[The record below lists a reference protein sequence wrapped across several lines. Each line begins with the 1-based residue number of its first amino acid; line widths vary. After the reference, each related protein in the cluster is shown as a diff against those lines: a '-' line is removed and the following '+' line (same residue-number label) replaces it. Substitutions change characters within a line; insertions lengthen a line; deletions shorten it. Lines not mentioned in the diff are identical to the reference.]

1 MLSGFLSSITGI
13 LLAARAG
20 HTNITLGEGL
30 LLDAFAMSLL
40 GGVLA
45 GGRASITG
53 TLAGGFFLMM
63 AINGLNILGV
73 DPAAE
78 WLIKGALLMILVIV
92 SIRFKKER

>member
-1 MLSGFLSSITGI
+1 
-13 LLAARAG
+13 
-20 HTNITLGEGL
+20 
-30 LLDAFAMSLL
+30 
-40 GGVLA
+40 
-45 GGRASITG
+45 
-53 TLAGGFFLMM
+53 MM